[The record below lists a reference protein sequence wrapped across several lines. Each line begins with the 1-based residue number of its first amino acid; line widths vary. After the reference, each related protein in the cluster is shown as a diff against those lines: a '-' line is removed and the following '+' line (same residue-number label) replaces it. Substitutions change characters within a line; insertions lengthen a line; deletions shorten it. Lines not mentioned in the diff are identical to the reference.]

1 MGAADGAY
9 GLIAHKIAVLLA
21 DRERGSKGKVGQP
34 VIFGDHAHYLGGTLP
49 VGQRLL
55 CKHVEHRTRGVHSL
69 EVVLSV
75 QRLEKIVRKVH
86 RHIGAVGIIRRA
98 VPRCGYDIGIT
109 GLILPGHAVGG
120 GFGGR
125 RFEVIQVPGANL
137 IGLYAFEH
145 VPEHFPGKALGT
157 KVGKAFA
164 EP

>member
-55 CKHVEHRTRGVHSL
+55 RKHVEHRTRGVHSL
-69 EVVLSV
+69 EVILSV
-75 QRLEKIVRKVH
+75 QRLDKVVGKAN
-86 RHIGAVGIIRRA
+86 RHIGAVGIVRCA
-98 VPRCGYDIGIT
+98 VPRCGYDVCIA
-109 GLILPGHAVGG
+109 GLILPRHAVGG

-125 RFEVIQVPGANL
+125 RFEVVKMPCAYL

-145 VPEHFPGKALGT
+145 VP
-157 KVGKAFA
+157 
-164 EP
+164 